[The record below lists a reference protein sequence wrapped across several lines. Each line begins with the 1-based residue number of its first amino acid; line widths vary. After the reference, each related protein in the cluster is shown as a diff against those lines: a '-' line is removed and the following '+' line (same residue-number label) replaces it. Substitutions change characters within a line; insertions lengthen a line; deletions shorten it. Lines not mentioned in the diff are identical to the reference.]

1 MSSFEINCTVEGAA
15 PDNLSHECG
24 VTKNRTWTGNGTH
37 GGLSFY
43 LIRTQLSNL
52 KPTYVYQIPKVLKL
66 LKFIFTP
73 ISPNVGSTN
82 VKVRV
87 KYNVDGVLTILDEYD
102 LGNIST
108 QTTKYHQLLMD
119 LNSKDNGFI
128 MLDVITSNGSSGA
141 INVEL
146 DCDPSLISTEFCKGF
161 TSPSQHCST
170 CPQTVTY
177 YREKLPDSPIAGLVN
192 KNVTDYT
199 PFLVGP
205 WYYDPYLQTEI
216 NDNQVLTLNVGNL
229 NKRTKYS
236 YNPETHKFEIIGN
249 CFGVGYGCGS
259 SELTIPFYL
268 SGYTES
274 TPYLPGTPNVNPN
287 GLKYAIKNV
296 LAGTT
301 TQNRIVP
308 VTVTATDSAE
318 DVSLLI
324 TDGLNGDQIGGV
336 SYSYDSINPGAYDVV
351 TPFSLIKVRYKLG
364 EGAFIKIGPRDWNT
378 SKTFYVVT
386 TSGLVNI
393 RLAVGQNKSYNSGT
407 PNVKVTI
414 GCGSEIYGY
423 DMGVNPYSPHGATG
437 RYRGRGRRY
446 QLPPALAIPQL

>member
-52 KPTYVYQIPKVLKL
+52 KPTYTYKVPKVLKL

-87 KYNVDGVLTILDEYD
+87 KYNVDGVLRILDEYD

-128 MLDVITSNGSSGA
+128 MMDIITSNGTSGS

-146 DCDPSLISTEFCKGF
+146 DCNPSLISAEFCKGF
-161 TSPSQHCST
+161 TSSSQHCST

-177 YREKLPDSPIAGLVN
+177 YREKLPNSPIEGLIN
-192 KNVTDYT
+192 KNIIDYT

-205 WYYDPYLQTEI
+205 WYADPYLQTELSS
-216 NDNQVLTLNVGNL
+216 NETLTLNVGEL

-236 YNPETHKFEIIGN
+236 YNSTTHKFENIGN
-249 CFGVGYGCGS
+249 CFGGSYACGGQV
-259 SELTIPFYL
+259 TIPFY
-268 SGYTES
+268 GTEYTES
-274 TPYLPGTPNVNPN
+274 IPYIPGTPDVKPN
-287 GLKYAIKNV
+287 GLKYAVKNV
-296 LAGTT
+296 AVSTS
-301 TQNRIVP
+301 TQNRLVP
-308 VTVTATDSAE
+308 VTVECTDSAE
-318 DVSLLI
+318 DVSLII
-324 TDGLNGDQIGGV
+324 TDGLHGNEVGSV
-336 SYSYDSINPGAYDVV
+336 SFSYNQNNNSVYELSTAFD
-351 TPFSLIKVRYKLG
+351 LIKVRYKLG
-364 EGAFIKIGPRDWNT
+364 
-378 SKTFYVVT
+378 
-386 TSGLVNI
+386 
-393 RLAVGQNKSYNSGT
+393 
-407 PNVKVTI
+407 
-414 GCGSEIYGY
+414 
-423 DMGVNPYSPHGATG
+423 
-437 RYRGRGRRY
+437 
-446 QLPPALAIPQL
+446 